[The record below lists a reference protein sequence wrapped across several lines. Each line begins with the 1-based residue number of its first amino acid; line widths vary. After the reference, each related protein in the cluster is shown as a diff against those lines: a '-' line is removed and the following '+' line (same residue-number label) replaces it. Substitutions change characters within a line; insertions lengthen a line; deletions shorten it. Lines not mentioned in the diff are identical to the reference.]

1 MNDVAELFVD
11 SRCELGEG
19 PFWHP
24 LLHRLFWF
32 DIPNNT
38 LLSANADG
46 HLVDR
51 FTFKDS
57 VAAAAVIDGDRLAV
71 AQAGVL
77 LDFSMSADRSHP
89 IVELAGEP
97 VSNRTNDSRVHPSG
111 AFWIGTMSRHG
122 TVEPKVGNIYHYRH
136 GVLTTLLSERGIPN
150 ATCFTPDGRRAYYT
164 HTGDT
169 IFTCETDP
177 ATGMPVSEWTPF
189 VTLDAP
195 GVADG
200 AVVDSE
206 GYLWNAR
213 WNGSCVLRIAP
224 DGTIDRQIDVPA
236 SRVTCPAFGGD
247 DLKTLYLTTARAG
260 LTPEQLEEQP
270 LAGGV
275 FAIRV
280 DVPGQPEPL
289 IAL

>member
-11 SRCELGEG
+11 SRCVVGEG

-24 LLHRLFWF
+24 LLQRLFWF
-32 DIPNNT
+32 DIPNST
-38 LLSANADG
+38 LLSADADG

-51 FTFKDS
+51 FTFKDC
-57 VAAAAVIDGDRLAV
+57 VAAAGVIDADRLAV
-71 AQAGVL
+71 AQAGAL
-77 LDFSMSADRSHP
+77 LEFSLSADTSRV
-89 IVELAGEP
+89 IVELVDEP
-97 VSNRTNDSRVHPSG
+97 GGNRTNDSRVHPSG
-111 AFWIGTMSRHG
+111 AFWIGTMSRRG
-122 TVEPKVGNIYHYRH
+122 AVEPKVGSIYHYRH
-136 GVLTTLLSERGIPN
+136 GKLSTLLTERSIPN

-177 ATGMPVSEWTPF
+177 ETGMPTSAWAPF

-200 AVVDSE
+200 AVIDSE
-206 GYLWNAR
+206 GYMWNAR
-213 WNGSCVLRIAP
+213 WDGSCVLRIAP
-224 DGTIDRQIDVPA
+224 DGTIDRRIDLPV

-247 DLKTLYLTTARAG
+247 DLKTLYITSARSG
-260 LTPEQLEEQP
+260 LTPQQLEQEP

-275 FAIRV
+275 FSIRV
-280 DVPGQPEPL
+280 DVPGQAEPL
-289 IAL
+289 IRL